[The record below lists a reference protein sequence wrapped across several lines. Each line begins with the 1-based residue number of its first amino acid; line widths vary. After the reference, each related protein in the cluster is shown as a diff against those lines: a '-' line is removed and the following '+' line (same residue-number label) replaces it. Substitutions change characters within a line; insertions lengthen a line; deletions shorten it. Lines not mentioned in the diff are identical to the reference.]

1 MLKIHKRPSVDKL
14 VSEQRVESA
23 SWGRRIYLGLL
34 ALLGLAIL
42 NYLFGDMVFLRAEGI
57 LLTDRDVV
65 AAAYPGQVVSV
76 EVTEG
81 QTVEQGDVLLR
92 MESAQMV
99 RDIAELTLRA
109 AEMSERK
116 AQLQVKLGVVKSLLP
131 LAQRHVT
138 ESDAALTAFD
148 KLDDKGLVSTA
159 RVNEAVEDKFD
170 AAQRLAE
177 LKSESEVLNT
187 QLPAV
192 MDSYERA
199 MGALEGLKTLY
210 DGGVI
215 RAVRGGTVGP
225 KVPTQGQVVN
235 FGEDLL
241 TVYGSETY
249 VLAYLSNDYL
259 FEVSPGETVR
269 VSSGAEAVQGRIDE
283 VLGVADTLPPE
294 FQNLF
299 KPRDRGR
306 LVRIALEGDEFAVAQ
321 KVNVTGCWLIC
332 EARSWLGNRGGEGS

>member
-34 ALLGLAIL
+34 ALLGLVIL

-57 LLTDRDVV
+57 LLTDRDAV
-65 AAAYPGQVVSV
+65 AATYPGQVVAV
-76 EVTEG
+76 EVAEG
-81 QTVEQGDVLLR
+81 ETVEQEDVLVR

-116 AQLQVKLGVVKSLLP
+116 AQLQVKLGVVSSLLP
-131 LAQRHVT
+131 IAERHVT
-138 ESDAALTAFD
+138 ESNATLDAFD
-148 KLDDKGLVSTA
+148 KLDNKGLVSNA
-159 RVNEAVEDKFD
+159 RVNEAVENKFD
-170 AAQRLAE
+170 AAERLAE
-177 LKSESEVLNT
+177 LKSQSEILET
-187 QLPAV
+187 QLPSV
-192 MDSYERA
+192 MESYDRA
-199 MGALEGLKTLY
+199 IGALNGLKALY
-210 DGGVI
+210 DDGIV

-235 FGEDLL
+235 FGDDLL
-241 TVYGSETY
+241 TIYGSKTY

-259 FEVSPGETVR
+259 FEVEPGQKVR
-269 VSSGAEAVQGRIDE
+269 VSSGAQAVDGRIDA

-306 LVRIALEGDEFAVAQ
+306 LVRIALDGEGFAVAQ
-321 KVNVTGCWLIC
+321 KVEVRGCWLIC
-332 EARSWLGNRGGEGS
+332 QGREWLMSERGEAQ